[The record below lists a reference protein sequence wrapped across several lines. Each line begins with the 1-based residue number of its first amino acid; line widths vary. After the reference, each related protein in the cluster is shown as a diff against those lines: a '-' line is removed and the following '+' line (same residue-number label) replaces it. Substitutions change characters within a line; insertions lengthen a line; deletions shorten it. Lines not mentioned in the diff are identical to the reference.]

1 MLLIF
6 LTHIE
11 EAFKLNKLSNLRGVL
26 CSFAD
31 YDSLMTRIKDIP
43 FHKEYILNVKLT
55 TLYYYWLRK
64 FRKQAYAQMHLSS
77 TEVSVG
83 SDISFAEVSI
93 PDQKPT
99 GIPKATEETTVEAIR
114 PVAVIKNA
122 DITIALTNEVSD
134 SLLSRILREVAHA

>member
-1 MLLIF
+1 
-6 LTHIE
+6 
-11 EAFKLNKLSNLRGVL
+11 
-26 CSFAD
+26 
-31 YDSLMTRIKDIP
+31 
-43 FHKEYILNVKLT
+43 
-55 TLYYYWLRK
+55 
-64 FRKQAYAQMHLSS
+64 MHLSS

-93 PDQKPT
+93 PGQRPT

-122 DITIALTNEVSD
+122 DITIALTNEVSV